1 MTTIIKESS
10 AYLRPILE
18 MSTVLLLGL
27 VIGGALMAI
36 WGYDPL
42 KAYSALFKGSFGD
55 IFSIA
60 NTLSRATPLILTGST
75 FAIGVRAGLFNIGAQ
90 GQMIMGAVAALAFST
105 LPLPP
110 GLLLIVAL
118 GAALL
123 AGAIWSLP
131 ASILKV
137 TRGVHEVISTIM
149 LNWIAVWL
157 AIYLI
162 VNLLNDPQRG
172 LRTIKASPGARF
184 PLIFPGSDLTAAIF
198 LSLFFALIIYFILW
212 HMTTGFELRC
222 TGFNPLA
229 ARYAGINPA
238 RSINLAFILGGMAAG
253 MTGATQ
259 VLGRFPYAI
268 TNDLS
273 TLGNLGFDGIAVALV
288 GRNHPLG
295 IIGAATFFGALE
307 SGAGLMGFKA
317 GVPLD
322 MIRVVQGIIIFAV
335 AVPEVWKLFRR
346 FSFWRRSR

>member
-1 MTTIIKESS
+1 M
-10 AYLRPILE
+10 
-18 MSTVLLLGL
+18 LGL
-27 VIGGALMAI
+27 LVGGALMAM

-42 KAYSALFKGSFGD
+42 NAYGALFRGSFGD
-55 IFSIA
+55 INSVA
-60 NTLSRATPLILTGST
+60 NTLSRATPLILTGLT
-75 FAIGVRAGLFNIGAQ
+75 FAVGVRAGLFNIGAQ
-90 GQMIMGAVAALAFST
+90 GQMIMGATVAVALST

-110 GLLLIVAL
+110 VLLLVVAL
-118 GAALL
+118 GGAIL

-172 LRTIKASPGARF
+172 LRTISAPPGARF
-184 PLIFPGSDLTAAIF
+184 PSIVPGSNLTAALF
-198 LSLFFALIIYFILW
+198 LSLITALIVYFILW
-212 HMTTGFELRC
+212 YMTIGFELRC
-222 TGFNPLA
+222 TGFNPQA

-238 RSINLAFILGGMAAG
+238 NSINLAFILGGALSGMA
-253 MTGATQ
+253 GATQ

-295 IIGAATFFGALE
+295 AIGAAIFFGALE
-307 SGAGLMGFKA
+307 SGAGLMGFQS

-322 MIRVVQGIIIFAV
+322 MIRVVQGVIIFAV
-335 AVPEVWKLFRR
+335 AVPEAWQLVRKLRKEK
-346 FSFWRRSR
+346 SMG